1 MPQVRLVPSLS
12 LPVHRGDLRGL
23 GADLLHELR
32 RCEDFD
38 RVPLPQDPA
47 HKLLPLVGAE
57 FDVHAAVRPLLD
69 DLLAVPG
76 PVQRVGPHL
85 AGKQQL
91 HREGF
96 SAVQPHAHL
105 RVKVVRDPEVP
116 RKHENLVRD
125 RQFPHPPERKDAYV
139 TLVVVAA
146 QHVPVA
152 PLADGVIGVQLPLH
166 ICGLFQRP
174 VVKAERMAGLERV
187 EHGLEAIR
195 AYRFCTV
202 GDEGDFGVQEGSVHG
217 DPVGQAGGD
226 LGEHGAQLLFQRGVA
241 VLLEQGVHHG
251 DGECL
256 ALGQGDAL
264 DEEVRLGV
272 AVALPARL
280 NGGVQAVAHEF
291 YVALDGPG
299 VVAAVLN
306 QPGNL
311 LGGEEAA
318 ALEDAV
324 YGDDAPP
331 AYLCL
336 PGRTMSELS

>member
-1 MPQVRLVPSLS
+1 M
-12 LPVHRGDLRGL
+12 
-23 GADLLHELR
+23 
-32 RCEDFD
+32 
-38 RVPLPQDPA
+38 PLPQDPA

-57 FDVHAAVRPLLD
+57 PDVHATVRPFLD

-91 HREGF
+91 HREGLP
-96 SAVQPHAHL
+96 AVQPHAHL
-105 RVKVVRDPEVP
+105 RIKVVRDPEVP
-116 RKHENLVRD
+116 RKREGLVRD
-125 RQFPHPPERKDAYV
+125 REIPHPPEREDAYV
-139 TLVVVAA
+139 ALAVVAA
-146 QHVPVA
+146 KHVPVA
-152 PLADGVIGVQLPLH
+152 PLADGVVGVEFPLH
-166 ICGLFQRP
+166 IGGLFQRP
-174 VVKAERMAGLERV
+174 VVEAERAAGLERV
-187 EHGLEAIR
+187 EHSPKAVR
-195 AYRFCTV
+195 AYRLRAV

-217 DPVGQAGGD
+217 DLFRQAAGD
-226 LGEHGAQLLFQRGVA
+226 FLEHGAQLPFQRCVA
-241 VLLEQGVHHG
+241 VLLQQGVHHG
-251 DGECL
+251 EGERL
-256 ALGQGDAL
+256 TLGQGDAL

-280 NGGVQAVAHEF
+280 DGGVQAVAHEF
-291 YVALDGPG
+291 YVALDSPG

-311 LGGEEAA
+311 LGGEEAS
-318 ALEDAV
+318 ALEDSV